1 MTALCAERQ
10 VFKGHSY
17 HLSSAHPAPSLQ
29 QTTLYSPPTPSPSL
43 QGTGGQHPD
52 TELEVFPSREKDTN
66 RGGGQRGG
74 GSVLHSGSTQK
85 MPRPGPYPQELLFN
99 QSWMGTRWQF
109 CFSIR
114 IKYIDQKS
122 AQIVSVQLG
131 QSSKTFVFV

>member
-1 MTALCAERQ
+1 MLRGRSSKATLIICHQHTQRL
-10 VFKGHSY
+10 
-17 HLSSAHPAPSLQ
+17 LSSRQPCILRPPLPLPSKA
-29 QTTLYSPPTPSPSL
+29 
-43 QGTGGQHPD
+43 
-52 TELEVFPSREKDTN
+52 RAA
-66 RGGGQRGG
+66 
-74 GSVLHSGSTQK
+74 STQTRNWRSSLLERRTPTEVEASEEGAVFSTQDPLRK